1 MTARIVRRG
10 RRGRRR
16 AQRAQ
21 ELPWR
26 EALQRDPRV
35 HHRSRREALPQG
47 RRGREPAV
55 LHRPCAHHV
64 LMENRHGLVVGAM
77 ATRATGTAER
87 EAALALIDKHRGTKR
102 RMSLGAD
109 RAYDVAAF
117 IGELRRRRVTP
128 HIAVNG
134 AVSKLG
140 RVRRTALDGR
150 TLRHASYDASQRR
163 CKTIE
168 EVFGWAKVTAGLA
181 RVKVRGLAGSMP
193 PSPWWRQPTTC
204 DGWPTSRRPPRD
216 ERRIGRLQ
224 PTSAA
229 SR

>member
-1 MTARIVRRG
+1 
-10 RRGRRR
+10 
-16 AQRAQ
+16 
-21 ELPWR
+21 
-26 EALQRDPRV
+26 
-35 HHRSRREALPQG
+35 
-47 RRGREPAV
+47 
-55 LHRPCAHHV
+55 
-64 LMENRHGLVVGAM
+64 MENRHGLVVGAM

-163 CKTIE
+163 RKTIE

-181 RVKVRGLAGSMP
+181 RVKVRGLARVAAAFNMVAAAYNL
-193 PSPWWRQPTTC
+193 
-204 DGWPTSRRPPRD
+204 RRLAN
-216 ERRIGRLQ
+216 I
-224 PTSAA
+224 AA
-229 SR
+229 AATR

>member
-1 MTARIVRRG
+1 
-10 RRGRRR
+10 
-16 AQRAQ
+16 
-21 ELPWR
+21 
-26 EALQRDPRV
+26 
-35 HHRSRREALPQG
+35 
-47 RRGREPAV
+47 
-55 LHRPCAHHV
+55 
-64 LMENRHGLVVGAM
+64 MENRHGLVVGAM

-109 RAYDVAAF
+109 KAYDVAAF

-163 CKTIE
+163 RKTIE

-193 PSPWWRQPTTC
+193 PSTWWRQPTTC
-204 DGWPTSRRPPRD
+204 DGSPTSRRPPRD
-216 ERRIGRLQ
+216 ER
-224 PTSAA
+224 
-229 SR
+229 

>member
-1 MTARIVRRG
+1 MTAR
-10 RRGRRR
+10 
-16 AQRAQ
+16 
-21 ELPWR
+21 
-26 EALQRDPRV
+26 
-35 HHRSRREALPQG
+35 
-47 RRGREPAV
+47 
-55 LHRPCAHHV
+55 HRPTGPTAGATGTRASVARSAPTRPTRPPPIPTRGSTARPTGARAGCASWACAHHV
-64 LMENRHGLVVGAM
+64 LMENRHGLVLGAM

-102 RMSLGAD
+102 GMSLGAD